1 MATDGLVVVDKPA
14 GCTSHDVVGRLRRI
28 YGQRR
33 IGHAGTL
40 DPDATGVLV
49 VALGRATR
57 LLRFVQDSGKTYEG
71 VIAFGVAT
79 DTLDAAGAILE
90 RRAMPVSRDDVE
102 RAMPRFRGTI
112 EQVPPMVSAIK
123 MGGRKLY
130 ELAREGLDV
139 DRPPRS
145 VRIDRFELLDFE
157 PGSFPRATVVVE
169 CGTGTYI
176 RSLAADLGAALGGPA
191 HLASLRRTRVASF
204 GLAEAATL
212 EQIEA
217 YPAAVVLPPI
227 DATRELE
234 TVAVGPDLVDG
245 VSHGAVFPAPVL
257 GVAEGQPG
265 PFAVVGPDGVLLAV
279 YERKGR
285 ALKPAVVMVSG
296 GSDEGGKRSGG
307 KRSGAEGAD

>member
-1 MATDGLVVVDKPA
+1 VATDGLVVVDKPA
-14 GCTSHDVVGRLRRI
+14 GYTSHDVVGRLRRI

-79 DTLDAAGAILE
+79 DTLDAAGVVLE
-90 RRAMPVSRDDVE
+90 RRAMPVSRADVE
-102 RAMPRFRGTI
+102 AAMRRFRGNI

-130 ELAREGLDV
+130 ELAREGKEV
-139 DRPPRS
+139 ERKPRP

-157 PGSFPRATVVVE
+157 PGSFPLATVVVE

-191 HLASLRRTRVASF
+191 HLASLRRTRVSGFGIDAAS
-204 GLAEAATL
+204 TI

-217 YPAAVVLPPI
+217 DPAAVVLPPI
-227 DATRELE
+227 AATRELAAI
-234 TVAVGPDLVDG
+234 TVDDALVDG
-245 VSHGAVFPAPVL
+245 VSHGAVFPAPVF
-257 GVAEGQPG
+257 GVGDDAPG
-265 PFAVVGPDGVLLAV
+265 PFAVAGPDGALLAV

-285 ALKPAVVMVSG
+285 ALKPSVVMVG
-296 GSDEGGKRSGG
+296 GGQK
-307 KRSGAEGAD
+307 AD